1 MQPLLDLKAGTRA
14 TLVRVDGERSF
25 RRRLMEMGFLPGT
38 AVRVVRRVQIGR
50 LIELELRGCHLSLRL
65 SEAEHLFVAPTDPPG
80 DTQTPAAAPG
90 RGAR

>member
-1 MQPLLDLKAGTRA
+1 MQDLTQLAPGTRA

-38 AVRVVRRVQIGR
+38 PVRVVRRVKIGR

-65 SEAEHLFVAPTDPPG
+65 AEAGRLFVAADG
-80 DTQTPAAAPG
+80 E
-90 RGAR
+90 R